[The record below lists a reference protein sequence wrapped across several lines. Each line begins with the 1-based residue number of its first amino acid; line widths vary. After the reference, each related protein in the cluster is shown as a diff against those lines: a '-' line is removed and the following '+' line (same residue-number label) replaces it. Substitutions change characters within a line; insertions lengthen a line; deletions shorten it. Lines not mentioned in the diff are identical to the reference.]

1 MNVRKIFSLSG
12 LVLLTVMVAACGTG
26 NGGTNEESGMPN
38 PASVF
43 CEEQGG
49 RLEMRQESEP
59 VVVEGEG
66 DSPPRENAGGG
77 SYGVC
82 VFPDGSECE
91 EWALFNGKCEQGMY
105 ERAEDGMGYVNILQE
120 ANLENTVALEIFE
133 LNLET
138 SDEPYSLLLTI
149 DDPEE
154 LQEIFTAL
162 DVNIRPGPGLL
173 CAPIYQLYFHLADGG
188 VEKFDYSCGESEATF
203 LRGEQAYITGD
214 DFMPPP
220 LFNALMMEYVQSTWA
235 VSINPTFE
243 YGLDQAMTLELL
255 ETVVTE
261 SDGEPVVI
269 TAEVVSLLKT
279 KDTNAIAA
287 FASALNAEYS
297 FMPSARCPN
306 VYTLQFTFDD
316 MTMVSFG
323 YLCRDG
329 GPALLRGDDGIWEGR
344 SIEVS
349 ADFQME
355 LESILERVENEESED
370 PHSSIPG
377 PEEISDWVGLILGTE
392 HGDQF
397 DDYFERTDLGQ
408 LLYFGIES
416 QDPDIAAQIVELR
429 DSGVTVHLWGTLYSD
444 ILDYNGSQTLVTRIE
459 VEK

>member
-1 MNVRKIFSLSG
+1 MNIRRLFSLSG

-26 NGGTNEESGMPN
+26 IGGTSEEPGMPN

-49 RLEMRQESEP
+49 RLEIRQESE
-59 VVVEGEG
+59 
-66 DSPPRENAGGG
+66 GGG
-77 SYGVC
+77 LYGVC

-105 ERAEDGMGYVNILQE
+105 ERAEDGMGYVNIVQE
-120 ANLENTVALEIFE
+120 ANLGNTVILEIFE
-133 LNLET
+133 LNFET

-149 DDPEE
+149 DDREDLE
-154 LQEIFTAL
+154 QIISAF
-162 DVNIRPGPGLL
+162 DVNIRPGLGLL

-188 VEKFDYSCGESEATF
+188 VEKFDYSCGEDEATF
-203 LRGEQAYITGD
+203 LRGEQAYIAGSD
-214 DFMPPP
+214 YAPPP
-220 LFNALMMEYVQSTWA
+220 LFNILMVEHIQSTWA
-235 VSINPTFE
+235 QSINPTLE

-255 ETVVTE
+255 ETIVTE
-261 SDGEPVVI
+261 SDDVSVII
-269 TAEVVSLLKT
+269 TAEGVSLLKT
-279 KDTNAIAA
+279 KDTNMIAA
-287 FASALNAEYS
+287 FASALNAEHN
-297 FMPSARCPN
+297 FMTSARCPN

-316 MTMVSFG
+316 MTTVSFG

-349 ADFQME
+349 ADFQAE
-355 LESILERVENEESED
+355 LEALLERVEAEESED
-370 PHSSIPG
+370 PRSSIPG
-377 PEEISDWVGLILGTE
+377 PEEISDWVGLILSTE

-416 QDPDIAAQIVELR
+416 QDPEIAAQIVELR
-429 DSGVTVHLWGTLYSD
+429 DSGATVHLWGTLYSD
-444 ILDYNGSQTLVTRIE
+444 ILDYNGSQILVTRIE
-459 VEK
+459 VEE